1 MDIDRDMLLQVFA
14 TQSEENLST
23 MEEALI
29 ALEDDPA
36 DGQHLHAI
44 FRICHTLKG
53 DSATLGLPQLT
64 EFAHELEDLLERLRA
79 GTTSVTREL
88 ITLLLQ
94 AVDVLREMVADALK
108 GKHTKRRKHQALL
121 RRFKQDVEA
130 KPKKSKRSEAPGPQD
145 PAEPPQPE
153 AIEELEQGRSATRSS
168 TLRVRL
174 DTLDRLLN
182 LTGEIAVARS
192 HLTQMFEAMTGA
204 DSNELL
210 EAHHA
215 IDPLFADLQQEVMK
229 VRMVQVG
236 PLFRQHYR
244 TVRDLALAN
253 GKSARLEIEGG
264 EAELDTT
271 VIEHL
276 RDPLTQMIRNSM
288 AHGIEFPEEREACG
302 KDSCGR
308 ISLRAFHDGG
318 SIVVQVADD
327 GRGLNRAGI
336 RQRARERGLAAEP
349 EKLSEQ
355 QLDRLVFEAGFST
368 AESTTLS
375 SGRGV
380 GMDVVRRNIEAL
392 HGSVRIDSV
401 EGEGT
406 TVTIRLPLTLAII
419 DGFNVGIDDENYVL
433 PLTSVVECMDLPVD
447 EDRGT
452 RGYGVINLRGCTL
465 PYVGLRQLLGIRT
478 PAPARES
485 IVVVSS
491 GGERAGISVDVL
503 HGESQTVIKPLG
515 RLFRDT
521 AAVAGST
528 ILGDGR
534 VALILD
540 VSELLRAAAELEPRG
555 IGESTSPLGVG
566 DRGPLSQAPPSSA

>member
-192 HLTQMFEAMTGA
+192 HLTQMFEAMAGA